1 MLTKGSKV
9 VNVGIADMLGAQ
21 SPEILRTTL
30 GSCIGVV
37 FYAPDKKIG
46 AMAHFMLSKDPSG
59 KDSQK
64 NPFKYAET
72 AIPLLIKK
80 MNEMGCN
87 PGEYSVRLFGGASM
101 FKGAQSSFLQN
112 IGEQNILTARA
123 ILEQSKIPLILEDVG
138 GNDGRTISLYLDDGR
153 VLLKKGGFEKYL
165 YKVR

>member
-1 MLTKGSKV
+1 
-9 VNVGIADMLGAQ
+9 
-21 SPEILRTTL
+21 
-30 GSCIGVV
+30 
-37 FYAPDKKIG
+37 
-46 AMAHFMLSKDPSG
+46 
-59 KDSQK
+59 
-64 NPFKYAET
+64 
-72 AIPLLIKK
+72 IPLLIKK

-101 FKGAQSSFLQN
+101 FKGVQSSFLQN

>member
-9 VNVGIADMLGAQ
+9 VNVGIADMQGAQ

-37 FYAPDKKIG
+37 FYAPDKKVG
-46 AMAHFMLSKDPSG
+46 AMSHFMLSKDPSG

-64 NPFKYAET
+64 NPFKYADT

-80 MNEMGCN
+80 MSEMGCN
-87 PGEYSVRLFGGASM
+87 HGEYSVRLFGGASM
-101 FKGAQSSFLQN
+101 FKGVQSSFLQN
-112 IGEQNILTARA
+112 IGEQNILIARA
-123 ILEQSKIPLILEDVG
+123 ILEQSKIPLIVEDVG
-138 GNDGRTISLYLDDGR
+138 GHDGRTISLYLDDGR
-153 VLLKKGGFEKYL
+153 ILLKKGGFEKYL

>member
-1 MLTKGSKV
+1 MLGKGTKII
-9 VNVGIADMLGAQ
+9 NVGIADLQGGQ

-37 FYAPDKKIG
+37 FYAPEKKTG
-46 AMAHFMLSKDPSG
+46 AMAHFMLSKDPGG

-64 NPFKYAET
+64 NPLKYAET

-80 MNEMGCN
+80 MTELGCH
-87 PGEYSVRLFGGASM
+87 PGDYSVRLFGGASM
-101 FKGAQSSFLQN
+101 FKGVQSSFLQH
-112 IGEQNILTARA
+112 IGEQNILTARTL
-123 ILEQSKIPLILEDVG
+123 LEQSKIPVIVEDVG

-153 VLLKKGGFEKYL
+153 ILLKKAGFEKYL